1 MSLLSALGRHRGRLR
16 ANEIWKRLD
25 EGNDQEMKHQSLRN
39 AQHLTTSAGSAAEA
53 TTAEYILRRAAFG
66 RLKGGLLVATLFGA
80 MLLSGCSSSGGDKD
94 GALGEGG
101 LGGNLSDQNIESEQ
115 SRFRDGNIPSASEGG
130 KFPDVHF
137 DYDSSVVQ
145 QADYEIVRQNTKAL
159 VQDSSLHAEIE
170 GHCDKRGT
178 AEYNLA
184 LGEERAKAVAALMVG
199 FGAKPEQ
206 LSTISYGEE
215 IPVDPRD
222 SDDAYAKNRRAH
234 FAIYRK
240 SASK

>member
-1 MSLLSALGRHRGRLR
+1 
-16 ANEIWKRLD
+16 
-25 EGNDQEMKHQSLRN
+25 MKLQSLSN
-39 AQHLTTSAGSAAEA
+39 KMQIKGLVVAAVLA
-53 TTAEYILRRAAFG
+53 
-66 RLKGGLLVATLFGA
+66 GGL
-80 MLLSGCSSSGGDKD
+80 MLSGCSKSSSDKD

-101 LGGNLSDQNIESEQ
+101 LGGNLSDQDIGTETG
-115 SRFRDGNIPSASEGG
+115 RFQDGNIPSASEGG

-137 DYDSSVVQ
+137 DYDSSVVRQ
-145 QADYEIVRQNTKAL
+145 DEYEIVKQNTKAL

-184 LGEERAKAVAALMVG
+184 LGEERAKAVAALMVS

-240 SASK
+240 NASR